1 MYRNFVTTK
10 EVYASN
16 KDVAKIENYVDSI
29 GDRLQAVEY
38 FVDKLIDTLDYQD
51 YKESC
56 GKIEGLKSF
65 MCYGLDQLDRRCR
78 DLEETARKGGSRRL
92 KVTVGAGKDKVV
104 IKKNAPL
111 N

>member
-1 MYRNFVTTK
+1 MYRNFVTPK

-16 KDVAKIENYVDSI
+16 KDVAKIESYVTTI
-29 GDRLQAVEY
+29 ADRLQKVEY
-38 FVDKLIDTLDYQD
+38 FVDNLIGTLDYQD
-51 YKESC
+51 YNKSC

-65 MCYGLDQLDRRCR
+65 MCYGLDQLDRRCK

-92 KVTVGAGKDKVV
+92 KVTVCAGKDKVV

>member
-16 KDVAKIENYVDSI
+16 KDVARIENYVDNI
-29 GDRLQAVEY
+29 GDRLQKVEY
-38 FVDKLIDTLDYQD
+38 FVDKLVDTLDYQD
-51 YKESC
+51 YNGSC

-65 MCYGLDQLDRRCR
+65 MLYGLDQLESRCT
-78 DLEETARKGGSRRL
+78 DLEEAARKGGSRRL
-92 KVTVGAGKDKVV
+92 KVTICAGKDKVV